1 MGAQSHFLI
10 RKLPFLAIYLNNY
23 KTKCASKLIYHMIH
37 LHPSLLRLFLFFFL
51 LQDIVV
57 NIFVGA
63 KKDFEEGFA
72 HMFNKNNHF
81 IHRNLK
87 RSLFLY
93 RDYLDFEFLN

>member
-1 MGAQSHFLI
+1 MCFKINLSYDSF
-10 RKLPFLAIYLNNY
+10 
-23 KTKCASKLIYHMIH
+23 ASKSTSPL
-37 LHPSLLRLFLFFFL
+37 SFFFI